1 MFLDRCYP
9 GVTIADILDNMQFSV
24 DTANAREA
32 DPPTATELQTLREKC
47 DPQRL
52 IL

>member
-1 MFLDRCYP
+1 
-9 GVTIADILDNMQFSV
+9 VTPEEILANMQFSV
-24 DTANAREA
+24 DTDKAREA
-32 DPPTATELQTLREKC
+32 DPPTEKELKTLREKC